1 MNGAQPPVFLPEV
14 ELVGAGNLACAGCGA
29 NLAMRL
35 ALKALGDRTIVL
47 IPPSC
52 WAVFDGSYPFS
63 SLRVPLLHV
72 AFEAAAST
80 AAGVKAGLVAK
91 GDDETLVMAW
101 AGDGGTFDIGLQALS
116 AAAER
121 NDDFLFVC
129 YDNEAYMN
137 TGIQRSSAT
146 PQGAWTTTTPLP
158 APKSQAKKNIMGIM
172 AAHRIPYGATTCV
185 AFPEDLVAK
194 FKTAREVRGF
204 RFIHLLAPCPPG
216 WKCDPSLTVT
226 LGRLAVTSRYFPLYE
241 VRCGQTYR
249 ITVQENHVSLQ
260 DYLDPQGRF
269 QHLTSADIEALER
282 NVEEEWQKLQ
292 SCASS
297 QTQPST
303 IKFVPIRRRKA
314 MYWEKEMEC
323 ISREELRTLQLRRL
337 RDTVRRVSEKVPFYQ
352 AALKERGLK
361 ENDIRSL
368 DDIKRLPFTLKD
380 DFRKTYPF
388 GLFAVPLKEIVRLH
402 ASSGTTGKPVLT
414 GYTRKDLDLWSNL
427 MARTLTAGGVTQE
440 DVVQNG
446 YGYGLFTGGLGFHM
460 GAERLG
466 ATVIPMSASATDR
479 QILFM
484 QDLGSTVLSC
494 TPSFALY
501 LAETMESMGIDPRKL
516 KLRVGFFGAEPWT
529 SEARRQIEEKLGLK
543 AHDIYGLTEVI
554 GPGVSVECEAQNGL
568 HINEDHFYPELID
581 PNTLEPVGLGEPGEL
596 VLTTLTKEA
605 TSVLRYRTRDITTLD
620 WSPCECGRTLVRM
633 GKVLGRSDDMIIFRG
648 VNLYPSQVE
657 TLLFAFTEIEPIY
670 LLVLGHEKQRDEL
683 EIRVEAKPEIYRGG
697 PTAIIELAEKIRKK
711 FQGVISVSPKIS
723 VVERGSIERSIGKA
737 KRVMD
742 LRPK

>member
-1 MNGAQPPVFLPEV
+1 MIGAQPPLSLPAP
-14 ELVGAGNLACAGCGA
+14 ELMGAGNLACAGCGA

-35 ALKALGDRTIVL
+35 ALKALGEKTIVL
-47 IPPSC
+47 IPASC
-52 WAVFDGSYPFS
+52 WAVFDGPYPFS

-80 AAGVKAGLVAK
+80 AAGVRAGLAAR
-91 GDDETLVMAW
+91 GDDQTLVMAW

-146 PQGAWTTTTPLP
+146 PQQAWTTTTPLP
-158 APKSQAKKNIMGIM
+158 TPKSQPKKNIMAIM
-172 AAHRIPYGATTCV
+172 AAHRIPYGATACV
-185 AFPEDLVAK
+185 AYPEDLVEK
-194 FKTAREVRGF
+194 FRTAREIRGF

-226 LGRLAVTSRYFPLYE
+226 LGRLAVRSCYFPLYE
-241 VRCGQTYR
+241 VRAGKNYR
-249 ITVQENHVSLQ
+249 ITIQENQTPLQ
-260 DYLDPQGRF
+260 DYVAPQGRF
-269 QHLTSADIEALER
+269 QHLTSADIETLER
-282 NVEEEWQKLQ
+282 EVQEEWQRLQ

-297 QTQPST
+297 QTPPSS
-303 IKFVPIRRRKA
+303 IQFVPIRRKKT

-323 ISREELRTLQLRRL
+323 MPREELRTVQLRRL
-337 RDTVRRVSEKVPFYQ
+337 RDTVQRVSEKVPFYQ
-352 AALKERGLK
+352 AILKERGVQAD
-361 ENDIRSL
+361 DIRSL
-368 DDIKRLPFTLKD
+368 EDIKGLPFTLKD

-388 GLFAVPLKEIVRLH
+388 GLFAVPLKEIGRIH
-402 ASSGTTGKPVLT
+402 ASSGTTGKPILG
-414 GYTRKDLDLWSNL
+414 GYTRKDLDLWSDL
-427 MARTLTAGGVTQE
+427 MARTLTAGSVTHE

-460 GAERLG
+460 GAERIG
-466 ATVIPMSASATDR
+466 AVVIPMSASATDR

-484 QDLGSTVLSC
+484 QDLGPTVLTC

-501 LAETMESMGIDPRKL
+501 LAETMEGMGIDPRKL

-529 SEARRQIEEKLGLK
+529 AEARRQIEEKLGLR
-543 AHDIYGLTEVI
+543 AHDIYGLTEII

-568 HINEDHFYPELID
+568 HLNEDHFYPELINPD
-581 PNTLEPVGLGEPGEL
+581 TLEPVGPGEPGEL

-605 TSVLRYRTRDITTLD
+605 LSVLRYRTRDITTLN

-633 GKVLGRSDDMIIFRG
+633 GKVLGRSDDMLIYRG
-648 VNLYPSQVE
+648 ANLYPSQVE
-657 TLLFAFTEIEPIY
+657 GLLFAFAELEPIY
-670 LLVLGHEKQRDEL
+670 LIVLSREKQRDEL

-697 PTAIIELAEKIRKK
+697 PTALMELAQRIQNK
-711 FQGVISVSPKIS
+711 FRDFINLSPRIS

-742 LRPK
+742 LRAQ